1 MMKEAVLLRRVNMQL
16 TNQGFPQKIVDKY
29 NKLRL
34 FTLNF
39 SPAVFTKRII
49 PFLSRWI
56 ELMYAMPYLI
66 SRREILTS
74 LKESRTNIVTQP
86 IKQIWNILVHLEG
99 TASPSQYG
107 QQPLS
112 YLESRPPTHPE
123 RSTRLSFVGSRPPAS
138 VERSTNLSQRRFD
151 AFKPQNM
158 TALGQKT
165 TSLSERAPLILQNS
179 DIAHY
184 PYELPESEA
193 HKGGKR
199 IGLDTEPSSVKL
211 PQAVRE
217 QPEGER
223 KVENI
228 QKELPVT
235 DHQPSLISY
244 QPPSLSYQPSLISYQ
259 LLTLSYKPSAIS
271 QPSEETYTLPAT
283 KDPGATFFTL
293 SQKTRADSEEKV
305 MYSKSPLSYTDF
317 ISDKQGHRTSSAAGP
332 HSPWGGVLPLKNEAF
347 QRSQLNVLELGKVE
361 PIYHTYPR
369 IEPVTSK
376 EAPQIIREERIIEKE
391 VASKSPQLP
400 KIDVDHLADQVYQLM
415 ERKIRIER
423 ERRGL

>member
-1 MMKEAVLLRRVNMQL
+1 MMKEAVLSRRVNMQL
-16 TNQGFPQKIVDKY
+16 TNQGFPKKIVDKY

-49 PFLSRWI
+49 PFVGKWI
-56 ELMYAMPYLI
+56 ELVYAMPYLI

-99 TASPSQYG
+99 SASPSQYG

-112 YLESRPPTHPE
+112 YLESQPPTHPE
-123 RSTRLSFVGSRPPAS
+123 RSTHLSFVGSQPPAS
-138 VERSTNLSQRRFD
+138 VERNMNLSLRRFD

-158 TALGQKT
+158 PAPGQKT
-165 TSLSERAPLILQNS
+165 TSLSERASLILRNS

-184 PYELPESEA
+184 PYEPPESEA

-199 IGLDTEPSSVKL
+199 IGLDTESSSAKL
-211 PQAVRE
+211 PQTVSE
-217 QPEGER
+217 QPKEGS
-223 KVENI
+223 KAGTI

-235 DHQPSLISY
+235 GHPLPVINY
-244 QPPSLSYQPSLISYQ
+244 QP
-259 LLTLSYKPSAIS
+259 LTLSYKPSAIS
-271 QPSEETYTLPAT
+271 QPSEESYILPST
-283 KDPGATFFTL
+283 KDLGKPFSNS
-293 SQKTRADSEEKV
+293 SQKIKTDGDGKV
-305 MYSKSPLSYTDF
+305 IYSKSPLSYLDF
-317 ISDKQGHRTSSAAGP
+317 ISNKQMQKASSAAGP
-332 HSPWGGVLPLKNEAF
+332 HSPWGGILPLENKAF
-347 QRSQLNVLELGKVE
+347 QHPQLNVLELGKVE
-361 PIYHTYPR
+361 SIYHTYPR

-376 EAPQIIREERIIEKE
+376 ETPQIIKEEKIIEKE
-391 VASKSPQLP
+391 VASKSLQLP
-400 KIDVDHLADQVYQLM
+400 KINIDRLADQVYQLM

>member
-1 MMKEAVLLRRVNMQL
+1 MELRRHEMMKEAVLSRRVNMQL
-16 TNQGFPQKIVDKY
+16 TNQGFPKKIVGKY

-49 PFLSRWI
+49 PFVGKWI
-56 ELMYAMPYLI
+56 ELVYAMPYLI

-99 TASPSQYG
+99 SASPSQYG

-112 YLESRPPTHPE
+112 YLESRPSAE
-123 RSTRLSFVGSRPPAS
+123 AEKNIYLS
-138 VERSTNLSQRRFD
+138 LKKFD

-158 TALGQKT
+158 TAPGQKT
-165 TSLSERAPLILQNS
+165 TSLSERASLILRNS

-193 HKGGKR
+193 HKGGKG
-199 IGLDTEPSSVKL
+199 IGLDTESSSAKL
-211 PQAVRE
+211 PQTVSE
-217 QPEGER
+217 QPKEGS
-223 KVENI
+223 KAGTI

-235 DHQPSLISY
+235 DHPLPVINY
-244 QPPSLSYQPSLISYQ
+244 QP
-259 LLTLSYKPSAIS
+259 LTLSYKPSAIS
-271 QPSEETYTLPAT
+271 QPSEESYILPST
-283 KDPGATFFTL
+283 KNLGKPFFNS
-293 SQKTRADSEEKV
+293 SQKIKTDGDGKV
-305 MYSKSPLSYTDF
+305 IYSKSPLSYLDF
-317 ISDKQGHRTSSAAGP
+317 ISNKQMQRASSAAGS
-332 HSPWGGVLPLKNEAF
+332 HSPWGGILPLENKAF
-347 QRSQLNVLELGKVE
+347 QHPQLNVLELGKVE
-361 PIYHTYPR
+361 SIYHTYPR

-376 EAPQIIREERIIEKE
+376 ETPQIIKEEKIIEKE
-391 VASKSPQLP
+391 VASKSLQLP
-400 KIDVDHLADQVYQLM
+400 KINIDRLADQVYQLM

>member
-1 MMKEAVLLRRVNMQL
+1 MMKEAVLSRRVNMQL
-16 TNQGFPQKIVDKY
+16 TNQGFPKKIVDKY

-56 ELMYAMPYLI
+56 ELVYAMPYLI

-99 TASPSQYG
+99 SASPSQYG

-112 YLESRPPTHPE
+112 YLESRPP
-123 RSTRLSFVGSRPPAS
+123 AS
-138 VERSTNLSQRRFD
+138 VERNMNLSLRRFD

-158 TALGQKT
+158 TAPGQKT
-165 TSLSERAPLILQNS
+165 TSLSERASLILRNS

-184 PYELPESEA
+184 PYEPPEGEA
-193 HKGGKR
+193 HKGGKG
-199 IGLDTEPSSVKL
+199 IGLDTESSSVKL
-211 PQAVRE
+211 PQTVSE
-217 QPEGER
+217 QSKEGS
-223 KVENI
+223 KIGTI
-228 QKELPVT
+228 QKELPVIS
-235 DHQPSLISY
+235 HQP
-244 QPPSLSYQPSLISYQ
+244 
-259 LLTLSYKPSAIS
+259 LTLSYKPSAIS
-271 QPSEETYTLPAT
+271 QPSEENYILPST
-283 KDPGATFFTL
+283 KDLGKPFFNS
-293 SQKTRADSEEKV
+293 SQKIKTDGDGKV
-305 MYSKSPLSYTDF
+305 IYSKSPLSYLDF
-317 ISDKQGHRTSSAAGP
+317 ISNKQMQKAPSAAGP
-332 HSPWGGVLPLKNEAF
+332 HSPWGGVLPLENEAF
-347 QRSQLNVLELGKVE
+347 QHPQLNVLELGKVE
-361 PIYHTYPR
+361 SIYHTYPR

-376 EAPQIIREERIIEKE
+376 ETPQIIKEERIIEKE
-391 VASKSPQLP
+391 VASKSLQLP
-400 KIDVDHLADQVYQLM
+400 KINVDRLADQVYQLM

>member
-1 MMKEAVLLRRVNMQL
+1 
-16 TNQGFPQKIVDKY
+16 
-29 NKLRL
+29 
-34 FTLNF
+34 
-39 SPAVFTKRII
+39 
-49 PFLSRWI
+49 
-56 ELMYAMPYLI
+56 MYAMPYLI

-235 DHQPSLISY
+235 DHQLPVISYQPPTLSYQPSLISY
-244 QPPSLSYQPSLISYQ
+244 QPPSLSYQPSRISYQ

-361 PIYHTYPR
+361 PIYPTYPR